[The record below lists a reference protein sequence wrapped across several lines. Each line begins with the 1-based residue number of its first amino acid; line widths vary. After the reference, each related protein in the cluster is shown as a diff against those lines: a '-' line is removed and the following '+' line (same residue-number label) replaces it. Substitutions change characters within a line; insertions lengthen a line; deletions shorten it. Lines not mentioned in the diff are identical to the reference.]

1 MNGQEYTSLF
11 YLDPTITFLNFG
23 SFGACPKPVFEQ
35 YQQWQLLLEK
45 EPVQFIA
52 VNGPAYLQTAREA
65 LATYVHADANDLVF
79 VTNPSYAVNI
89 VAKSLQLKPGDEIL
103 TTNIEYGACDKT
115 WEYYCDKAGAKYI
128 KQHISLPLISEEAF
142 VEEFFKGLTP
152 NTRLIF
158 ISHITSATAL
168 ILPIKR
174 VCKKAKELGI
184 PVFVDGA
191 HAPAQVN
198 LNIKE
203 LDPEFYTGACH
214 KWMMAPKGASFLYA
228 KKNAQQALDPLVIS
242 WGFNRQTWHEQSFID
257 FHQMQGTR
265 DFSAFLTVTAAID
278 FMKANHWNEV
288 SAACKKMVL
297 EEAPRFCSLLNT
309 TPLAPLN
316 TDYIGQM
323 LSLQINSTQPEAL
336 QRALFLEH
344 RIEIPVMRL
353 GDKVYIRFSINAFN
367 SREDLNRLYA
377 ALEVIKKKG
386 ELLQ

>member
-103 TTNIEYGACDKT
+103 ATNIEYGACDKT

-128 KQHISLPLISEEAF
+128 KQHIGLPLISQEAF

-168 ILPIKR
+168 ILPIKK
-174 VCKKAKELGI
+174 VCDKAKELGI

-191 HAPAQVN
+191 HAPAQVD

-203 LDPEFYTGACH
+203 LNPEFYTGACH

-228 KKNAQQALDPLVIS
+228 KKNAQQALEPLVIS

-265 DFSAFLTVTAAID
+265 DFSAFLTVPAAID
-278 FMKANHWNEV
+278 FMKANHWKEV

-323 LSLQINSTQPEAL
+323 LSLQINSTQPEVL